1 MEAEVAA
8 EAVVQVVESA
18 EADVEA
24 EVEVAAE
31 AVEQAAAEA
40 VEADEAEVVVKVK
53 VEIERGRG
61 APVSVAAYSSCE
73 SFWSHATASTARDSG
88 AAADAGSASQ
98 RLAVFLAT

>member
-1 MEAEVAA
+1 MAA
-8 EAVVQVVESA
+8 EAVVEVVEPA

-40 VEADEAEVVVKVK
+40 VEADEEAEVVVKVE